1 MTQISPPFTTPHASL
16 NRPAPSLRLT
26 WRPPRASPRSSPPC
40 CRPGV
45 RRKSN
50 MEGKM
55 FCGLLTRSRSNS
67 SYHRPPTHPEARQP
81 LADALRGLLEAL
93 APALPRVPVLFLAN
107 HTHHHVYGS
116 SATDP
121 SPEPKPHPLT
131 PIHNR
136 PHQTNKRTNKD
147 VLQAL
152 LEVGRLRR
160 LPRLAPEPR
169 GHADLLRLLLHP
181 GRRLLRWWSS
191 LSVGV

>member
-1 MTQISPPFTTPHASL
+1 MTQINPPFTTPHASL
-16 NRPAPSLRLT
+16 NQPAPSLRLT

-45 RRKSN
+45 RMKSN

-136 PHQTNKRTNKD
+136 PHQTNKRTKTYCRPCWRLGGCGVFHD
-147 VLQAL
+147 
-152 LEVGRLRR
+152 LRR
-160 LPRLAPEPR
+160 SRAGTPIFSDSFFTQDVACC
-169 GHADLLRLLLHP
+169 GG
-181 GRRLLRWWSS
+181 GRR
-191 LSVGV
+191 